1 MNDHFLLSL
10 GMFFL
15 LLLGVVNVIVVMG
28 HIAYINR
35 VSHRITYQDGQ
46 LDMILESLS
55 RQNNMLVNI
64 MENR

>member
-1 MNDHFLLSL
+1 MPEYLYLSL

-15 LLLGVVNVIVVMG
+15 LVLDLITIVVVLA
-28 HIAYINR
+28 HVAYINR

-46 LDMILESLS
+46 MTLLLDTLS